1 MSDNKGISDFTFEM
15 SPVKDL
21 AKGASLPIHDG
32 SLPAFVRVYQDSLVA
47 IVLSMKPPVEL

>member
-1 MSDNKGISDFTFEM
+1 MSDKGISDFTFEM

-21 AKGASLPIHDG
+21 VKGASLPIHDG